1 MYMHLIT
8 VEKVTLPPLPCLC
21 ATVRRTARTLTRAY
35 DDALRTLGL
44 TATQFTVLQTLSR
57 AGEVTQGELGGMLAM
72 DSTTLTRTLEIMVRQ
87 GWMKKQR
94 GEDRRE
100 WRLSLTAAGE
110 AQLERGTAHW
120 EEIQTQLAAKL
131 GSAGWNKLFKLSNEA
146 AHAVAKQG
154 EIS

>member
-1 MYMHLIT
+1 MYTHLMG
-8 VEKVTLPPLPCLC
+8 VEKATLPPLPCLC
-21 ATVRRTARTLTRAY
+21 ATLRRAARALTRAY
-35 DDALRTLGL
+35 DDALRALGL
-44 TATQFTVLQTLSR
+44 TATQFTVLQALSR

-87 GWMKKQR
+87 GWVKKRR

-100 WRLSLTAAGE
+100 WRLSLAAAGE
-110 AQLERGTAHW
+110 AQLERGTPYW

-131 GSAGWNKLFKLSNEA
+131 GGAGWNKLFKLSDEA

-154 EIS
+154 EIT